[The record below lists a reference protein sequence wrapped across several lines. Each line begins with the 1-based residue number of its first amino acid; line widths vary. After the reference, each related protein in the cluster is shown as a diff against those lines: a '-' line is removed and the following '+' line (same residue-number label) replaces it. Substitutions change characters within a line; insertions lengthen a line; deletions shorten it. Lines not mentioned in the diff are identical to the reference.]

1 MGKVKRATRK
11 ELEKVVG
18 EIIKELQSL
27 RTAFIAL
34 DNYVGL
40 YIEWKGD
47 KIEFPDYI
55 QKKFNEPEK
64 GSEAPS
70 VEGNRKSE
78 KQSRY
83 KKISTPL

>member
-18 EIIKELQSL
+18 EIIQELQSL

-47 KIEFPDYI
+47 KIAFPDYI
-55 QKKFNEPEK
+55 QKKFNESEK
-64 GSEAPS
+64 GFKTPS
-70 VEGNRKSE
+70 VEGNTKSE
-78 KQSRY
+78 KQGRY